1 MPPKTENN
9 RHRRRNK
16 IYKKISRNPKIRL
29 TKTTPHYKMFVVM
42 RPWRNRQTRTFEG
55 RMGDRM
61 SSSLIGRT
69 NKKLGKCAKF
79 FFIAH
84 ASLRSLV
91 RDLQRRQIRWG
102 SSLHS
107 SHAMHRSGVRCLSVA
122 KKFAEAPVYGKR
134 QYPLI
139 STIRKAKV

>member
-1 MPPKTENN
+1 MTFRKGSEDTRCKRFFRFTTLTAEGHGGRIPLSPPIK
-9 RHRRRNK
+9 
-16 IYKKISRNPKIRL
+16 
-29 TKTTPHYKMFVVM
+29 
-42 RPWRNRQTRTFEG
+42 
-55 RMGDRM
+55 
-61 SSSLIGRT
+61 SL
-69 NKKLGKCAKF
+69 ASVPSF
-79 FFIAH
+79 FCIAH

-139 STIRKAKV
+139 STKRWLGIKSHKKRFDKFGQAFFFARFAYPLQP